1 MDIMKN
7 LEEQFEVVKIDQI
20 VKVEE
25 FKNFYESQSKDSED
39 QLKSSLEKE
48 QLLPL
53 ITSRDFQLIDG
64 YRRLKLLSALGKEDV
79 KVQFVDVEPFID
91 LRLSLNMYRVKTAND
106 LTKEVLQV
114 FKSVEK
120 RQGQGNN
127 GKPYDRYVIIK
138 EKLDYRW
145 KSPKAIRQF
154 DKIIENDFEN
164 NLLLNGVVNK
174 GWNLSDCEK
183 YLSELKEIDLTKN
196 HGFTAELTKGNLTI
210 EQVNKFIKEKENLQ
224 NNYKDTF
231 EIPYRANTF
240 KMNCVDITDVSSFL
254 RKIATL
260 FTSIPYYMLRGYD
273 KNNLSSELGHENTP
287 EEFADNIGKIFGK
300 VEGVLNETSNV
311 FVNIGDTYINGC
323 AMDIPGLVKASM
335 LKHTKL
341 KYKECIIWSKPN
353 PHPQGEKVKRPINQI
368 EYILWFVVDPSK
380 SKYNLLKYLDQEKE
394 VRITTGAKDVDKN
407 GNVSKKTKS
416 LSKPYKKI
424 YNHIAAQ
431 DVDHMIKCATGKNK
445 PAYDAFPTGHPAL
458 MAELLPVIP
467 ILMTTDETDWVYDPF
482 GGANTTGRISLL
494 LNRQYLGTELST
506 HYHRVGCK
514 VLENSIKQINHQDFE
529 VINSEFKEVEEL
541 TVAA

>member
-1 MDIMKN
+1 MKKTM
-7 LEEQFEVVKIDQI
+7 EGQFEVVKIDQI

-25 FKNFYESQSKDSED
+25 FKNFYESQSDDSEN

-64 YRRLKLLSALGKEDV
+64 YRRLKLLSALGREEV
-79 KVQFVDVEPFID
+79 KVQFVDVEPSID
-91 LRLSLNMYRVKTAND
+91 LRLSFNMYRVKTAND

-127 GKPYDRYVIIK
+127 GKPYDRYAIIR
-138 EKLDYRW
+138 EKINYRW

-174 GWNLSDCEK
+174 GWSLSDCEK

-196 HGFTAELTKGNLTI
+196 HGFTAELTKGDLTI
-210 EQVNKFIKEKENLQ
+210 KQVNKFIEEKENLQ

-231 EIPYRANTF
+231 VIPNKATSF
-240 KMNCVDITDVSSFL
+240 KMNCVDIVDVPSYTRSV
-254 RKIATL
+254 ATL
-260 FTSIPYYMLRGYD
+260 FTSIPYYMLRGYNSQD
-273 KNNLSSELGHENTP
+273 LTSELGHEKTP
-287 EEFADNIGKIFGK
+287 EKFADNVGKIFGK

-311 FVNIGDTYINGC
+311 FVNIGDTYNNGC
-323 AMDIPGLVKASM
+323 AMDIPGLVKASI

-368 EYILWFVVDPSK
+368 EYILWLVVDPSK
-380 SKYNLLKYLDQEKE
+380 SKYNLLKYTDQEKE

-407 GNVSKKTKS
+407 GNLSKKTKS

-467 ILMTTDETDWVYDPF
+467 ILMTTDETDLVYDPF

-514 VLENSIKQINHQDFE
+514 VLENTIEEINQNDLE
-529 VINSEFKEVEEL
+529 IINSEYKEVEEL

>member
-1 MDIMKN
+1 MENSKH
-7 LEEQFEVVKIDQI
+7 QYEVVEIDQI

-25 FKNFYESQSKDSED
+25 FKNFYDSQTNDSEN
-39 QLKSSLEKE
+39 QLKSSLEE
-48 QLLPL
+48 VGQLLPL
-53 ITSRDFQLIDG
+53 IISRDFQLIDG
-64 YRRLKLLSALGKEDV
+64 YRRLKLLCALCKTKV
-79 KVQFVDVEPFID
+79 KVQFVDIEPSID
-91 LRLSLNMYRVKTAND
+91 LRLSFNIYRVKTAND

-127 GKPYDRYVIIK
+127 GKSYDRYEIVK
-138 EKLDYRW
+138 EKLNYRW

-154 DKIIENDFEN
+154 DKIIENDFQN

-174 GWNLSDCEK
+174 GWSLSDCEK

-196 HGFTAELTKGNLTI
+196 HGFTEQLTKGDLTI
-210 EQVNKFIKEKENLQ
+210 NQVNKFIEEKENLQ

-231 EIPYRANTF
+231 VIPNKATTF
-240 KMNCVDITDVSSFL
+240 KMNCVDIVDVPSYTRS
-254 RKIATL
+254 IATL

-273 KNNLSSELGHENTP
+273 KKNLSSELGHEKTP
-287 EEFADNIGKIFGK
+287 EEFADIIGEIFGK

-323 AMDIPGLVKASM
+323 AMDIPGLVKAAI

-353 PHPQGEKVKRPINQI
+353 PHPQGEQVKRPINQI
-368 EYILWFVVDPSK
+368 EYILWFVVDHSK
-380 SKYNLLKYLDQEKE
+380 SKYNLLKYTDHEKE

-431 DVDHMIKCATGKNK
+431 DVAHMIKCATGKNK
-445 PAYDAFPTGHPAL
+445 PAFDAFPTGHPAL

-467 ILMTTDETDWVYDPF
+467 ILMTTDETDLVYDPF

-514 VLENSIKQINHQDFE
+514 VLENTIEEINQNDLE
-529 VINSEFKEVEEL
+529 IINSEYKEVEEL

>member
-1 MDIMKN
+1 MKKTM
-7 LEEQFEVVKIDQI
+7 EGQFEVVKIDQI

-25 FKNFYESQSKDSED
+25 FKNFYESQSDDSEN
-39 QLKSSLEKE
+39 QLKSSLEQE
-48 QLLPL
+48 GQLLPL

-64 YRRLKLLSALGKEDV
+64 YRRLKLLSALGREEV
-79 KVQFVDVEPFID
+79 KVQFVDVKPSID
-91 LRLSLNMYRVKTAND
+91 LRLSLNMYRVKTASD

-127 GKPYDRYVIIK
+127 GKSYDRYAIIK

-210 EQVNKFIKEKENLQ
+210 EQVNKFIEEKENLQ

-231 EIPYRANTF
+231 EIPYRATTF
-240 KMNCVDITDVSSFL
+240 KMNCVDITDVSAFL

-323 AMDIPGLVKASM
+323 AMDIPGLVKASI

-368 EYILWFVVDPSK
+368 EYILWFVVDPSQ
-380 SKYNLLKYLDQEKE
+380 SKYNLLKYSDQEKE

-431 DVDHMIKCATGKNK
+431 DVAHMIKCVTGKNK

-467 ILMTTDETDWVYDPF
+467 ILMTTDETDLVYDPF

-514 VLENSIKQINHQDFE
+514 VLENTFEEINYEDLE
-529 VINSEFKEVEEL
+529 MIMSEIYENQ
-541 TVAA
+541 AAAA

>member
-1 MDIMKN
+1 MKN
-7 LEEQFEVVKIDQI
+7 SMEQFEVVKIDQI

-25 FKNFYESQSKDSED
+25 FKNFYESQTDDSEN

-79 KVQFVDVEPFID
+79 KVQFVDVEPSIG
-91 LRLSLNMYRVKTAND
+91 LRLSFNMYRVKTAND

-127 GKPYDRYVIIK
+127 GKPYDRYAIIR
-138 EKLDYRW
+138 EKINYRW

-174 GWNLSDCEK
+174 GWSLSDCEK

-210 EQVNKFIKEKENLQ
+210 EQVNKFIEEKENLQ

-231 EIPYRANTF
+231 EIPYRATTF
-240 KMNCVDITDVSSFL
+240 KMNCVDITDVSAFL

-323 AMDIPGLVKASM
+323 AMDIPGLVKASI

-368 EYILWFVVDPSK
+368 EYILWFVVDPSQ
-380 SKYNLLKYLDQEKE
+380 SKYNLLKYSDQEKE

-407 GNVSKKTKS
+407 GNVSKKRKS

-431 DVDHMIKCATGKNK
+431 DVDHMIKCVTGKNK

-467 ILMTTDETDWVYDPF
+467 ILMTTDETDLVYDPF

-529 VINSEFKEVEEL
+529 VINSEFKEVAEL

>member
-1 MDIMKN
+1 MKN
-7 LEEQFEVVKIDQI
+7 LKEQFEVVKIDQI

-25 FKNFYESQSKDSED
+25 FKNFYESQSKDSEN
-39 QLKSSLEKE
+39 QLKSSLEQE
-48 QLLPL
+48 GQLLPL
-53 ITSRDFQLIDG
+53 IISRDFQLIDG
-64 YRRLKLLSALGKEDV
+64 YRRLKLLCALSRTKV
-79 KVQFVDVEPFID
+79 KVQFVDSDPSID
-91 LRLSLNMYRVKTAND
+91 FRLSLNMYRVKTAKD

-127 GKPYDRYVIIK
+127 GKSYNRYTIIK

-145 KSPKAIRQF
+145 KSPMAIRQL
-154 DKIIENDFEN
+154 DKIIENDFKE
-164 NLLLNGVVNK
+164 NLLLNGVVTK

-183 YLSELKEIDLTKN
+183 YLSELKNIDLTKN
-196 HGFTAELTKGNLTI
+196 HGFTEQLTKGELTI
-210 EQVNKFIKEKENLQ
+210 KQVNKFIEEKEDLQ

-231 EIPYRANTF
+231 VIPEKATTF
-240 KMNCVDITDVSSFL
+240 KMNCVDIKDISSFL
-254 RKIATL
+254 EKIATL

-273 KNNLSSELGHENTP
+273 KKNLSFELGHEKTP
-287 EEFADNIGKIFGK
+287 EEFADNVGKIFGE

-311 FVNIGDTYINGC
+311 FVNIGDTYDKGC
-323 AMDIPGLVKASM
+323 AMDIPGLVKAAI

-341 KYKECIIWSKPN
+341 KYKECLIWSKPN
-353 PHPQGEKVKRPINQI
+353 PKPQNETVKRPVNQI
-368 EYILWFVVDPSK
+368 EYILWFVVNPEK
-380 SKYNLLKYLDQEKE
+380 AKYNLLKYMDGEKE
-394 VRITTGAKDVDKN
+394 IRVTSGAKDVDEN
-407 GNVSKKTKS
+407 GTVWKKVKS
-416 LSKPYKKI
+416 LTKPYKKI

-431 DVDHMIKCATGKNK
+431 DVDHMIKCTTGKNK

-514 VLENSIKQINHQDFE
+514 VLENSVKEINHQDLEF
-529 VINSEFKEVEEL
+529 IHSEFTEPKEL
-541 TVAA
+541 QIAA

>member
-1 MDIMKN
+1 MKN
-7 LEEQFEVVKIDQI
+7 SMEQFEVVKIDQI

-25 FKNFYESQSKDSED
+25 FKNFYESQTDDSEN

-79 KVQFVDVEPFID
+79 KVQFVDVEPSIG
-91 LRLSLNMYRVKTAND
+91 LRLSFNMYRVKTAND

-127 GKPYDRYVIIK
+127 GKPYDRYAIIR
-138 EKLDYRW
+138 EKINYRW

-174 GWNLSDCEK
+174 GWSLSDCEK

-196 HGFTAELTKGNLTI
+196 HGFTEQLTKGDLTI
-210 EQVNKFIKEKENLQ
+210 NQVNKFIEEKENLQ

-231 EIPYRANTF
+231 VIPNKATTF
-240 KMNCVDITDVSSFL
+240 KMNCVDIVDVPSYTRS
-254 RKIATL
+254 IATL

-273 KNNLSSELGHENTP
+273 KKNLSSELGHEKTP
-287 EEFADNIGKIFGK
+287 EEFADIIGEIFGK

-323 AMDIPGLVKASM
+323 AMDIPGLVKAAI

-353 PHPQGEKVKRPINQI
+353 PHPQGEQVKRPINQI
-368 EYILWFVVDPSK
+368 EYILWFVVDHSK
-380 SKYNLLKYLDQEKE
+380 SKYNLLKYKDQEKE

-407 GNVSKKTKS
+407 GNVSKKRKS

-431 DVDHMIKCATGKNK
+431 DVDHMIKCVTGKNK

-467 ILMTTDETDWVYDPF
+467 ILMTTDETDLVYDPF

-506 HYHRVGCK
+506 HYHRMGCK
-514 VLENSIKQINHQDFE
+514 VLENSIKEFNNQDLE
-529 VINSEFKEVEEL
+529 IINSEYKEVEEL

>member
-1 MDIMKN
+1 MENSKH
-7 LEEQFEVVKIDQI
+7 QYEVVEIDQI

-25 FKNFYESQSKDSED
+25 FKNFYDSQTNDSEN
-39 QLKSSLEKE
+39 QLKSSLEQE
-48 QLLPL
+48 GQLLPL
-53 ITSRDFQLIDG
+53 IISREFQLIDG
-64 YRRLKLLSALGKEDV
+64 YRRLKLLYALSKTEV
-79 KVQFVDVEPFID
+79 KVQFVNVEPSID
-91 LRLSLNMYRVKTAND
+91 LRLSFNMYRVKTAND

-127 GKPYDRYVIIK
+127 GKSYDRYEIVK
-138 EKLDYRW
+138 EKLNYRW

-154 DKIIENDFEN
+154 DKIIENDFQN

-174 GWNLSDCEK
+174 GWSLSDCEK

-196 HGFTAELTKGNLTI
+196 HGFTAELTKGDLTI
-210 EQVNKFIKEKENLQ
+210 KQVNKFIEEKENLQ

-231 EIPYRANTF
+231 VIPNKATSF
-240 KMNCVDITDVSSFL
+240 KMNCVDIVDVPSYTRSV
-254 RKIATL
+254 ATL
-260 FTSIPYYMLRGYD
+260 FTSIPYYMLRGYNSQD
-273 KNNLSSELGHENTP
+273 LTSELGHEKTP
-287 EEFADNIGKIFGK
+287 EKFADNVGKIFGE
-300 VEGVLNETSNV
+300 VQGVLNETSNV
-311 FVNIGDTYINGC
+311 FVNIGDTYTNGC
-323 AMDIPGLVKASM
+323 AMDIPGLVKASI

-341 KYKECIIWSKPN
+341 KYKECIIWSKRN

-380 SKYNLLKYLDQEKE
+380 SKYNLLKYTDQEKE

-458 MAELLPVIP
+458 MSELLPVIP
-467 ILMTTDETDWVYDPF
+467 ILMTTDETDLVYDPF

-514 VLENSIKQINHQDFE
+514 VLENTIEEINQNDLE
-529 VINSEFKEVEEL
+529 IINSEYKEVEEL

>member
-1 MDIMKN
+1 MKN
-7 LEEQFEVVKIDQI
+7 SMEQFEVVKIDQI

-25 FKNFYESQSKDSED
+25 FKNFYESQTDDSEN
-39 QLKSSLEKE
+39 QLKSSLEQE
-48 QLLPL
+48 GQLLPL
-53 ITSRDFQLIDG
+53 IISRDNQLIDG
-64 YRRLKLLSALGKEDV
+64 YRRLKLLSALAKEDV
-79 KVQFVDVEPFID
+79 KVQFVDGDPSID
-91 LRLSLNMYRVKTAND
+91 LRLTLNMYRVKTAND

-114 FKSVEK
+114 FKSVDK

-127 GKPYDRYVIIK
+127 GKSYDRYAIIK

-154 DKIIENDFEN
+154 DKIIENDLGT
-164 NLLLNGVVNK
+164 NLLLNGVVTK

-183 YLSELKEIDLTKN
+183 FIDELKEIDHKK
-196 HGFTAELTKGNLTI
+196 GYEFTNQLIKGNLNI
-210 EQVNKFIKEKENLQ
+210 KQVNKFIEEKEDFQ
-224 NNYKDTF
+224 NNYTDTF
-231 EIPYRANTF
+231 VIPDKATTF
-240 KMNCVDITDVSSFL
+240 KMNCVDIIDISAFL

-260 FTSIPYYMLRGYD
+260 LTSIPYYMLRGYD
-273 KNNLSSELGHENTP
+273 KNNLSSELGHEKTP
-287 EEFADNIGKIFGK
+287 EEFADNIGKTFGK

-311 FVNIGDTYINGC
+311 FVNIGDTYYNGC
-323 AMDIPGLVKASM
+323 AMDIPGLVKAAI

-380 SKYNLLKYLDQEKE
+380 SKYNLLKYTDQEKE

-424 YNHIAAQ
+424 YNHIAVQ

-467 ILMTTDETDWVYDPF
+467 ILMTTDETDLVYDPF

-514 VLENSIKQINHQDFE
+514 VLENSVKEINQNDFNTLMNE
-529 VINSEFKEVEEL
+529 VFDKNIEI
-541 TVAA
+541 AA

>member
-1 MDIMKN
+1 MKKTM
-7 LEEQFEVVKIDQI
+7 EGQFEVVKIDQI

-25 FKNFYESQSKDSED
+25 FKNFYESQSDDSEN

-79 KVQFVDVEPFID
+79 KVQFVDVEPSIG
-91 LRLSLNMYRVKTAND
+91 LRLSFNMYRVKTAND

-127 GKPYDRYVIIK
+127 GKPYDRYAIIR
-138 EKLDYRW
+138 EKINYRW

-174 GWNLSDCEK
+174 GWSLSDCEK

-196 HGFTAELTKGNLTI
+196 HGFTAELTKGDLTI
-210 EQVNKFIKEKENLQ
+210 KQVNKFIEEKENLQ

-231 EIPYRANTF
+231 VIPNKATSF
-240 KMNCVDITDVSSFL
+240 KMNCVDIVDVPSYTRSV
-254 RKIATL
+254 ATL

-273 KNNLSSELGHENTP
+273 KKNLSSELGHEKTP
-287 EEFADNIGKIFGK
+287 EEFADNIGEVFGK

-311 FVNIGDTYINGC
+311 FVNVGDTYDNGC
-323 AMDIPGLVKASM
+323 AMDISGLVKAAI

-353 PHPQGEKVKRPINQI
+353 PHPQGEQVKRPINQI

-380 SKYNLLKYLDQEKE
+380 SKYNLLKYTDQEKE

-458 MAELLPVIP
+458 MSELLPVIP
-467 ILMTTDETDWVYDPF
+467 ILMTTDETDLVYDPF

-514 VLENSIKQINHQDFE
+514 VLENTIEEINQNDLE
-529 VINSEFKEVEEL
+529 IINSEYKEVEEL

>member
-1 MDIMKN
+1 MKN
-7 LEEQFEVVKIDQI
+7 LKEQFEVVKIDQI

-25 FKNFYESQSKDSED
+25 FKNFYETQTDDSEN
-39 QLKSSLEKE
+39 QLKSSLEQE
-48 QLLPL
+48 GQLLPL
-53 ITSRDFQLIDG
+53 IISRDFQLIDG
-64 YRRLKLLSALGKEDV
+64 YRRLKLLCALCKTEV
-79 KVQFVDVEPFID
+79 KVQFVDVEPSID
-91 LRLSLNMYRVKTAND
+91 LRLSFNIYRVKTAND

-127 GKPYDRYVIIK
+127 GKSYDRYAIIK

-164 NLLLNGVVNK
+164 NLLLNGVVTK

-196 HGFTAELTKGNLTI
+196 HGFTAELTKGDLTI
-210 EQVNKFIKEKENLQ
+210 KQVNKFIEEKENLQ

-231 EIPYRANTF
+231 VIPNKATSF
-240 KMNCVDITDVSSFL
+240 KMNCVDITDVSAFL

-287 EEFADNIGKIFGK
+287 EEFADNIGEIFGR

-311 FVNIGDTYINGC
+311 FVNIGDTYTNGC
-323 AMDIPGLVKASM
+323 AMDIPGLVKAAI

-380 SKYNLLKYLDQEKE
+380 SKYNLLKYTDQEKE

-467 ILMTTDETDWVYDPF
+467 ILMTTDETDLVYDPF

-514 VLENSIKQINHQDFE
+514 VLENTLKEINQNDFDILMNE
-529 VINSEFKEVEEL
+529 VFDEEL
-541 TVAA
+541 ETAA

>member
-1 MDIMKN
+1 MKN
-7 LEEQFEVVKIDQI
+7 SMEQFEVVKIDQI

-25 FKNFYESQSKDSED
+25 FKNFYESQTDDSEN
-39 QLKSSLEKE
+39 QLKSSLEQE
-48 QLLPL
+48 GQLLPL
-53 ITSRDFQLIDG
+53 TLSRDFQLIDG
-64 YRRLKLLSALGKEDV
+64 YRRLKLLCALCKTEV
-79 KVQFVDVEPFID
+79 KVQFVDIEPSID
-91 LRLSLNMYRVKTAND
+91 LRLSFNIYRVKTAND

-127 GKPYDRYVIIK
+127 GKSYDRYEIVK
-138 EKLDYRW
+138 EKLNYRW

-174 GWNLSDCEK
+174 GWSLSDCEK

-196 HGFTAELTKGNLTI
+196 HGFTEQLTKGDLTI
-210 EQVNKFIKEKENLQ
+210 NQVNKFIEEKENLQ

-231 EIPYRANTF
+231 VIPNKATTF
-240 KMNCVDITDVSSFL
+240 KMNCVDIVDVPSYTRS
-254 RKIATL
+254 IATL

-273 KNNLSSELGHENTP
+273 KKNLSSELGHEKTP
-287 EEFADNIGKIFGK
+287 EEFADIIGEIFGK

-323 AMDIPGLVKASM
+323 AMDIPGLVKAAI

-353 PHPQGEKVKRPINQI
+353 PHPQGEQVKRPINQI

-380 SKYNLLKYLDQEKE
+380 SKYNLLKYTDHEKE

-431 DVDHMIKCATGKNK
+431 DVAHMIKCATGKNK
-445 PAYDAFPTGHPAL
+445 PAFDAFPTGHPAL

-467 ILMTTDETDWVYDPF
+467 ILMTTDETDLVYDPF

-514 VLENSIKQINHQDFE
+514 VLENTIEEINQNDLE
-529 VINSEFKEVEEL
+529 IINSEYKEVEEL

>member
-1 MDIMKN
+1 MKN
-7 LEEQFEVVKIDQI
+7 LKEQFEVVKIDQI

-25 FKNFYESQSKDSED
+25 FKNFYETQTDDSEN
-39 QLKSSLEKE
+39 QLKSSLERE
-48 QLLPL
+48 GQLLPL
-53 ITSRDFQLIDG
+53 ILSRDFQLIDG
-64 YRRLKLLSALGKEDV
+64 YRRLRLLSALVKEDV
-79 KVQFVDVEPFID
+79 KVQFVDGDPSID

-114 FKSVEK
+114 FKSVDK

-127 GKPYDRYVIIK
+127 GKSYDRYAIIK

-154 DKIIENDFEN
+154 DKIIENDLGT
-164 NLLLNGVVNK
+164 NLLLNGVVTK

-183 YLSELKEIDLTKN
+183 FIDELKEIDHKK
-196 HGFTAELTKGNLTI
+196 GYEFTNQLIKGNLNIKQT
-210 EQVNKFIKEKENLQ
+210 NKFIEEKEDFQ
-224 NNYKDTF
+224 NNYTDTF
-231 EIPYRANTF
+231 VIPDKATTF
-240 KMNCVDITDVSSFL
+240 KMNCVDIIDISAFL

-260 FTSIPYYMLRGYD
+260 LTSVPYYMLRGYD
-273 KNNLSSELGHENTP
+273 KNNLSSELGHEKTP

-311 FVNIGDTYINGC
+311 FVNIGDTYYNGC
-323 AMDIPGLVKASM
+323 AMDIPGLVKAAI

-380 SKYNLLKYLDQEKE
+380 SKYNLLKYTDQEKE

-424 YNHIAAQ
+424 YNHIAVQ
-431 DVDHMIKCATGKNK
+431 DVDHMIKCVTGKNK

-467 ILMTTDETDWVYDPF
+467 ILMTTDETDLVYDPF

-514 VLENSIKQINHQDFE
+514 VLENTKKEINQNDFNTLMNE
-529 VINSEFKEVEEL
+529 VFDKNIEI
-541 TVAA
+541 AA

>member
-1 MDIMKN
+1 MKN
-7 LEEQFEVVKIDQI
+7 SMEQFEVVKIDQI

-25 FKNFYESQSKDSED
+25 FKNFYESQTDDSEN

-79 KVQFVDVEPFID
+79 KVQFVDVETSIG
-91 LRLSLNMYRVKTAND
+91 LRLSFNMYRVKTAND

-127 GKPYDRYVIIK
+127 GKPYDRYAIIR
-138 EKLDYRW
+138 EKINYRW

-174 GWNLSDCEK
+174 GWSLSDCEK

-196 HGFTAELTKGNLTI
+196 HGFTEQLTKGDLTI
-210 EQVNKFIKEKENLQ
+210 NQVNKFIEEKENLQ

-231 EIPYRANTF
+231 VIPNKATTF
-240 KMNCVDITDVSSFL
+240 KMNCVDIVDVPSYTRS
-254 RKIATL
+254 IATL

-273 KNNLSSELGHENTP
+273 KKNLSSELGHEKTP
-287 EEFADNIGKIFGK
+287 EEFADIIGEIFGK

-323 AMDIPGLVKASM
+323 AMDIPGLVKAAI

-353 PHPQGEKVKRPINQI
+353 PHPQGEQVKRPINQI
-368 EYILWFVVDPSK
+368 EYILWFVVDHSK
-380 SKYNLLKYLDQEKE
+380 SKYNLLKYTDHEKE

-431 DVDHMIKCATGKNK
+431 DVAHMIKCATGKNK
-445 PAYDAFPTGHPAL
+445 PAFDAFPTGHPAL

-467 ILMTTDETDWVYDPF
+467 ILMTTDETDLVYDPF

-514 VLENSIKQINHQDFE
+514 VLENTIEEINQNDLE
-529 VINSEFKEVEEL
+529 IINSEYKEVEEL

>member
-1 MDIMKN
+1 MKN
-7 LEEQFEVVKIDQI
+7 LKEQFEVVKIDQI

-25 FKNFYESQSKDSED
+25 FKNFYESQTDDSEN

-79 KVQFVDVEPFID
+79 KVQFVDVEPSIG
-91 LRLSLNMYRVKTAND
+91 LRLSFNMYRVKTAND

-127 GKPYDRYVIIK
+127 GKPYDRYAIIR
-138 EKLDYRW
+138 EKINYRW

-174 GWNLSDCEK
+174 GWSLSDCEK

-196 HGFTAELTKGNLTI
+196 HGFTAELTKGDLTI
-210 EQVNKFIKEKENLQ
+210 KQVNKFIEEKENLQ

-231 EIPYRANTF
+231 VIPNKATSF
-240 KMNCVDITDVSSFL
+240 KMNCVDITDVSAFL

-287 EEFADNIGKIFGK
+287 EEFADNIGEIFGR

-311 FVNIGDTYINGC
+311 FVNIGDTYTNGC
-323 AMDIPGLVKASM
+323 AMDIPGLVKAAI

-380 SKYNLLKYLDQEKE
+380 SKYNLLKYTDQEKE

-467 ILMTTDETDWVYDPF
+467 ILMTTDETDLVYDPF

-514 VLENSIKQINHQDFE
+514 VLENTLKEINQNDFDILMNE
-529 VINSEFKEVEEL
+529 VFDEEL
-541 TVAA
+541 ETAA

>member
-1 MDIMKN
+1 MKN
-7 LEEQFEVVKIDQI
+7 SMEQFEVVKIDQI

-25 FKNFYESQSKDSED
+25 FKNFYESQTDDSEN
-39 QLKSSLEKE
+39 QLKSSLEQE
-48 QLLPL
+48 GQLLPL
-53 ITSRDFQLIDG
+53 TLSRDFQLIDG
-64 YRRLKLLSALGKEDV
+64 YRRLKLLCALCKTEV
-79 KVQFVDVEPFID
+79 KVQFVDIEPSID
-91 LRLSLNMYRVKTAND
+91 LRLSFNIYRVKTAND

-127 GKPYDRYVIIK
+127 GKSYDRYEIVK
-138 EKLDYRW
+138 EKLNYRW

-174 GWNLSDCEK
+174 GWSLSDCEK

-196 HGFTAELTKGNLTI
+196 HGFTAELTKGDLTI
-210 EQVNKFIKEKENLQ
+210 KQVNKFIEEKENLQ

-231 EIPYRANTF
+231 VIPNKATSF
-240 KMNCVDITDVSSFL
+240 KMNCVDIVDVPSYTRSV
-254 RKIATL
+254 ATL

-273 KNNLSSELGHENTP
+273 KKNLSSELGHEKTP
-287 EEFADNIGKIFGK
+287 EEFADNIGEVFGK

-311 FVNIGDTYINGC
+311 FVNVGDTYDNGC
-323 AMDIPGLVKASM
+323 AMDISGLVKAAI

-353 PHPQGEKVKRPINQI
+353 PHPQGEQVKRPINQI

-380 SKYNLLKYLDQEKE
+380 SKYNLLKYTDQEKE

-458 MAELLPVIP
+458 MSELLPVIP
-467 ILMTTDETDWVYDPF
+467 ILMTTDETDLVYDPF

-514 VLENSIKQINHQDFE
+514 VLENTIEEINQNDLE
-529 VINSEFKEVEEL
+529 IINSEYKEVEEL

>member
-1 MDIMKN
+1 MKN
-7 LEEQFEVVKIDQI
+7 SMEQFEVVKIDQI

-25 FKNFYESQSKDSED
+25 FKNFYESQTDDSEN
-39 QLKSSLEKE
+39 QLKSSLEQE
-48 QLLPL
+48 GQLLPL
-53 ITSRDFQLIDG
+53 TLSRDFQLIDG
-64 YRRLKLLSALGKEDV
+64 YRRLKLLCALCKTEV
-79 KVQFVDVEPFID
+79 KVQFVDIEPSID
-91 LRLSLNMYRVKTAND
+91 LRLSFNIYRVKTAND

-127 GKPYDRYVIIK
+127 GKSYDRYEIVK
-138 EKLDYRW
+138 EKLNYRW

-174 GWNLSDCEK
+174 GWSLSDCEK

-196 HGFTAELTKGNLTI
+196 HGFTAELTKGDLTI
-210 EQVNKFIKEKENLQ
+210 KQVNKFIEEKENLQ

-231 EIPYRANTF
+231 VIPNKATSF
-240 KMNCVDITDVSSFL
+240 KMNCVDIVDVPSYTRSV
-254 RKIATL
+254 ATL

-273 KNNLSSELGHENTP
+273 KKNLSSELGHEKTP
-287 EEFADNIGKIFGK
+287 EEFADNIGEVFGK

-323 AMDIPGLVKASM
+323 AMDIPGLVKAAI

-353 PHPQGEKVKRPINQI
+353 PHPQGEQVKRPINQI

-380 SKYNLLKYLDQEKE
+380 SKYNLLKYTDHEKE

-431 DVDHMIKCATGKNK
+431 DVAHMIKCATGKNK
-445 PAYDAFPTGHPAL
+445 PAFDAFPTGHPAL

-467 ILMTTDETDWVYDPF
+467 ILMTTDETDLVYDPF

-514 VLENSIKQINHQDFE
+514 VLENTIEEINQNDLE
-529 VINSEFKEVEEL
+529 IINSEYKEVEEL

>member
-1 MDIMKN
+1 MKN
-7 LEEQFEVVKIDQI
+7 SMEQFEVVKIDQI

-25 FKNFYESQSKDSED
+25 FKNFYESQTDDSEN
-39 QLKSSLEKE
+39 QLKSSLEQE
-48 QLLPL
+48 GQLLPL
-53 ITSRDFQLIDG
+53 TLSRDFQLIDG
-64 YRRLKLLSALGKEDV
+64 YRRFKLLCALCKTEV
-79 KVQFVDVEPFID
+79 KVQFVDIEPSID
-91 LRLSLNMYRVKTAND
+91 LRLSFNIYRVKTAND

-127 GKPYDRYVIIK
+127 GNPYDRYAIIR
-138 EKLDYRW
+138 EKINYRW

-174 GWNLSDCEK
+174 GWSLSDCEK

-196 HGFTAELTKGNLTI
+196 HGFTEQLTKGDLTI
-210 EQVNKFIKEKENLQ
+210 NQVNKFIEEKENLQ

-231 EIPYRANTF
+231 VIPNKATTF
-240 KMNCVDITDVSSFL
+240 KMNCVDIVDVPSYTRS
-254 RKIATL
+254 IATL

-273 KNNLSSELGHENTP
+273 KKNLSSELGHEKTP
-287 EEFADNIGKIFGK
+287 EEFADIIGEIFGK

-323 AMDIPGLVKASM
+323 AMDIPGLVKAAI

-353 PHPQGEKVKRPINQI
+353 PHPQGEQVKRPINQI
-368 EYILWFVVDPSK
+368 EYILWFVVDHSK
-380 SKYNLLKYLDQEKE
+380 SKYNLLKYTDHEKE

-431 DVDHMIKCATGKNK
+431 DVAHMIKCATGKNK
-445 PAYDAFPTGHPAL
+445 PAFDAFPTGHPAL

-467 ILMTTDETDWVYDPF
+467 ILMTTDETDLVYDPF

-514 VLENSIKQINHQDFE
+514 VLENTIEEINQNDLE
-529 VINSEFKEVEEL
+529 IINSEYKEVEEL

>member
-1 MDIMKN
+1 MKN
-7 LEEQFEVVKIDQI
+7 SMEQFEVVKIDQI

-25 FKNFYESQSKDSED
+25 FKNFYESQTDDSEN

-79 KVQFVDVEPFID
+79 KVQFVDVEPSIG
-91 LRLSLNMYRVKTAND
+91 LRLSFNMYRVKTAND

-127 GKPYDRYVIIK
+127 GKPYDRYAIIR
-138 EKLDYRW
+138 EKINYRW

-174 GWNLSDCEK
+174 GWSLSDCEK

-196 HGFTAELTKGNLTI
+196 HGFTEQLTKGDLTI
-210 EQVNKFIKEKENLQ
+210 NQVNKFIEEKENLQ

-231 EIPYRANTF
+231 VIPNKATTF
-240 KMNCVDITDVSSFL
+240 KMNCVDIVDVPSYTRS
-254 RKIATL
+254 IATL

-273 KNNLSSELGHENTP
+273 KKNLSSELGHEKTP
-287 EEFADNIGKIFGK
+287 EEFADIIGEIFGK

-323 AMDIPGLVKASM
+323 AMDIPGLVKAAI

-353 PHPQGEKVKRPINQI
+353 PHPQGEQVKRPINQI
-368 EYILWFVVDPSK
+368 EYILWFVVDHSK
-380 SKYNLLKYLDQEKE
+380 SKYNLLKYTDHEKE

-431 DVDHMIKCATGKNK
+431 DVAHMIKCATGKNK
-445 PAYDAFPTGHPAL
+445 PAFDAFPTGHPAL

-467 ILMTTDETDWVYDPF
+467 ILMTTDETDLVYDPF

-514 VLENSIKQINHQDFE
+514 VLENTKEEINQSDFDILMNE
-529 VINSEFKEVEEL
+529 VFDEEL
-541 TVAA
+541 ETAA

>member
-1 MDIMKN
+1 MKN
-7 LEEQFEVVKIDQI
+7 SMEQFEVVKIDQI

-25 FKNFYESQSKDSED
+25 FKNFYESQTDDSEN

-79 KVQFVDVEPFID
+79 KVQFVDVEPSIG
-91 LRLSLNMYRVKTAND
+91 LRLSFNMYRVKTAND

-127 GKPYDRYVIIK
+127 GKPYDRYAIIR
-138 EKLDYRW
+138 EKINYRW

-174 GWNLSDCEK
+174 GWSLSDCEK

-196 HGFTAELTKGNLTI
+196 HGFTEQLTKGDLTI
-210 EQVNKFIKEKENLQ
+210 NQVNKFIEEKENLQ

-231 EIPYRANTF
+231 VIPNKATTF
-240 KMNCVDITDVSSFL
+240 KMNCVDIVDVPSYTRS
-254 RKIATL
+254 IATL

-273 KNNLSSELGHENTP
+273 KKNLSSELGHEKTP
-287 EEFADNIGKIFGK
+287 EEFADIIGEIFGK

-323 AMDIPGLVKASM
+323 AMDIPGLVKAAI

-353 PHPQGEKVKRPINQI
+353 PHPQGEQVKRPINQI

-380 SKYNLLKYLDQEKE
+380 SKYNLLKYTDHEKE

-458 MAELLPVIP
+458 MSELLPVIP
-467 ILMTTDETDWVYDPF
+467 ILMTTDETDLVYDPF

-514 VLENSIKQINHQDFE
+514 VLENTIEEINQNDLE
-529 VINSEFKEVEEL
+529 IINSEYKEVEEL

>member
-1 MDIMKN
+1 MKN

-25 FKNFYESQSKDSED
+25 YKNFYQIQSDDSEN
-39 QLKSSLEKE
+39 QLKSSLEEE

-53 ITSRDFQLIDG
+53 IISRDFQLIDG
-64 YRRLKLLSALGKEDV
+64 YRRLKLLCALSKTEV
-79 KVQFVDVEPFID
+79 KVQFVDLEPSID
-91 LRLSLNMYRVKTAND
+91 LRLSFNMYRVKTAND

-114 FKSVEK
+114 FKSVDK

-127 GKPYDRYVIIK
+127 GKPYNRYAIIK

-164 NLLLNGVVNK
+164 NLLLNGVVTK

-196 HGFTAELTKGNLTI
+196 HGFTQELTKGDLTI
-210 EQVNKFIKEKENLQ
+210 KQVNRFIEEKENLQ

-231 EIPYRANTF
+231 EIPYKATTF
-240 KMNCVDITDVSSFL
+240 KMNCVDIVEVPSYTRSV
-254 RKIATL
+254 ATL
-260 FTSIPYYMLRGYD
+260 FTSIPYYRLRGYNPQD
-273 KNNLSSELGHENTP
+273 LTSELGHEKTP
-287 EEFADNIGKIFGK
+287 EEFAENIGEIFGK

-311 FVNIGDTYINGC
+311 FVNIGDTYTNGC
-323 AMDIPGLVKASM
+323 AMDIPGLVKASI

-368 EYILWFVVDPSK
+368 EYILWFVVDPSQ
-380 SKYNLLKYLDQEKE
+380 SKYNLLKYTDQEKE

-424 YNHIAAQ
+424 YNHISAQ
-431 DVDHMIKCATGKNK
+431 DVDHMIKCVTGKNK

-467 ILMTTDETDWVYDPF
+467 ILMTTDETDLVYDPF

-514 VLENSIKQINHQDFE
+514 VLENTIEEINQNDFNTLMNE
-529 VINSEFKEVEEL
+529 VFDKNIEI
-541 TVAA
+541 AA

>member
-1 MDIMKN
+1 MKN
-7 LEEQFEVVKIDQI
+7 SMEQFEVVKIDQI

-25 FKNFYESQSKDSED
+25 FKNFYESQTDDSEN

-64 YRRLKLLSALGKEDV
+64 YRRLKLLCALCKTEV
-79 KVQFVDVEPFID
+79 KVQFVDIEPSID
-91 LRLSLNMYRVKTAND
+91 LRLSFNIYRVKTAND

-127 GKPYDRYVIIK
+127 GKSYDRYEIVK
-138 EKLDYRW
+138 EKLNYRW

-174 GWNLSDCEK
+174 GWSLSDCEK

-196 HGFTAELTKGNLTI
+196 HGFTAELTKGDLTI
-210 EQVNKFIKEKENLQ
+210 KQVNKFIEEKENLQ

-231 EIPYRANTF
+231 VIPNKATSF
-240 KMNCVDITDVSSFL
+240 KMNCVDIVDVPSYTRSV
-254 RKIATL
+254 ATL

-273 KNNLSSELGHENTP
+273 KKNLSSELGHEKTP
-287 EEFADNIGKIFGK
+287 EEFADNIGEVFGK

-311 FVNIGDTYINGC
+311 FVNVGDTYDNGC
-323 AMDIPGLVKASM
+323 AMDISGLVKAAI

-353 PHPQGEKVKRPINQI
+353 PHPQGEQVKRPINQI

-380 SKYNLLKYLDQEKE
+380 SKYNLLKYTDQEKE

-458 MAELLPVIP
+458 MSELLPVIP
-467 ILMTTDETDWVYDPF
+467 ILMTTDETDLVYDPF

-514 VLENSIKQINHQDFE
+514 VLENTIEEINQNDLE
-529 VINSEFKEVEEL
+529 IINSEYKEVEEL

>member
-1 MDIMKN
+1 MKN
-7 LEEQFEVVKIDQI
+7 SMEQFEVVKIDQI

-25 FKNFYESQSKDSED
+25 FKNFYESQTDDSEN

-79 KVQFVDVEPFID
+79 KVQFVDVEPSIG
-91 LRLSLNMYRVKTAND
+91 LRLSFNMYRVKTAND

-127 GKPYDRYVIIK
+127 GKPYDRYAIIR
-138 EKLDYRW
+138 EKINYRW

-174 GWNLSDCEK
+174 GWSLSDCEK

-196 HGFTAELTKGNLTI
+196 HGFTEQLTKGDLTI
-210 EQVNKFIKEKENLQ
+210 NQVNKFIEEKENLQ

-231 EIPYRANTF
+231 VIPNKATTF
-240 KMNCVDITDVSSFL
+240 KMNCVDIVDVPSYTRS
-254 RKIATL
+254 IATL

-273 KNNLSSELGHENTP
+273 KKNLSSELGHEKTP
-287 EEFADNIGKIFGK
+287 EEFADIIGEIFGK

-323 AMDIPGLVKASM
+323 AMDIPGLVKAAI

-353 PHPQGEKVKRPINQI
+353 PHPQGEQVKRPINQI

-380 SKYNLLKYLDQEKE
+380 SKYNLLKYTDQEKE

-458 MAELLPVIP
+458 MTELLPVIP
-467 ILMTTDETDWVYDPF
+467 ILMTTDETDLVYDPF

-514 VLENSIKQINHQDFE
+514 VLENTIEEINQNDLE
-529 VINSEFKEVEEL
+529 IINSEYKEVEEL

>member
-1 MDIMKN
+1 M
-7 LEEQFEVVKIDQI
+7 LFR
-20 VKVEE
+20 
-25 FKNFYESQSKDSED
+25 SEG
-39 QLKSSLEKE
+39 

-53 ITSRDFQLIDG
+53 TLSRDFQLIDG
-64 YRRLKLLSALGKEDV
+64 YRRLKLLCALCKTEV
-79 KVQFVDVEPFID
+79 KVQFVDIEPSID
-91 LRLSLNMYRVKTAND
+91 LRLSFNIYRVKTAND

-127 GKPYDRYVIIK
+127 GKSYDRYEIVK
-138 EKLDYRW
+138 EKLNYRW

-174 GWNLSDCEK
+174 GWSLSDCEK

-196 HGFTAELTKGNLTI
+196 HGFTAELTKGDLTI
-210 EQVNKFIKEKENLQ
+210 KQVNKFIEEKENLQ

-231 EIPYRANTF
+231 VIPNKATSF
-240 KMNCVDITDVSSFL
+240 KMNCVDIVDVPSYTRSV
-254 RKIATL
+254 ATL

-273 KNNLSSELGHENTP
+273 KKNLSSELGHEKTP
-287 EEFADNIGKIFGK
+287 EEFADNIGEVFGK

-311 FVNIGDTYINGC
+311 FVNVGDTYDNGC
-323 AMDIPGLVKASM
+323 AMDISGLVKAAI

-353 PHPQGEKVKRPINQI
+353 PHPQGEQVKRPINQI

-380 SKYNLLKYLDQEKE
+380 SKYNLLKYTDQEKE

-445 PAYDAFPTGHPAL
+445 PAYDAFQTGHPAL
-458 MAELLPVIP
+458 MTELLPVIP
-467 ILMTTDETDWVYDPF
+467 ILMTTDETDLVYDPF

-514 VLENSIKQINHQDFE
+514 VLENTIEEINQNDLE
-529 VINSEFKEVEEL
+529 IINSEYKEVEEL